1 MSGTEERRAGKKE
14 RRKRQVRRRGEKDMK
29 KDEGNERSGLTGLLL
44 LIGRMKLDTDTVTDL
59 DLKC

>member
-1 MSGTEERRAGKKE
+1 M
-14 RRKRQVRRRGEKDMK
+14 RRRGEKDMK